1 MITLDILFCTLN
13 SRIVRL
19 PDLLMEPKS
28 NIRYVV
34 SFQYTKDEY
43 LDLIPKTLLERND
56 VTLVKVKGQG
66 LSENRNNALKYA
78 TSDLVYIAD
87 DDVRFIPT
95 MMQTITSVFD
105 SFPEGIDVALFQA
118 QTYAGRDLR
127 EYSMSEG
134 PCNNFKDLMQ
144 VLTIEMVCRREKI
157 QNMEFDTRFGL
168 GSEALSCYE
177 EQVWL
182 ADALRNNL
190 KICYIAQPIVQTS
203 AIFVPR
209 MIYVDAKVQ
218 RSFGALLYYVYGWR
232 AYGKALFAALDT
244 TRKRFAHL
252 IPVLSRLYEGISYI
266 RRTPK
271 GRNK

>member
-1 MITLDILFCTLN
+1 MTIDILFCTLN

-19 PDLLMEPKS
+19 PDLLMEPDEQ
-28 NIRYVV
+28 IHYVV

-43 LDLIPKTLLERND
+43 LDLIPKALTERND
-56 VTLVKVKGQG
+56 VTLVKIKGQG
-66 LSENRNNALKYA
+66 LSDNRNNALKYA

-87 DDVRFIPT
+87 DDVRFLPT
-95 MMQTITSVFD
+95 MKQTVTSVFD
-105 SFPEGIDVALFQA
+105 SFPDGIDVALFQA

-127 EYSMSEG
+127 EYAMSEG
-134 PCNNFKDLMQ
+134 PCNNFKDLLS

-157 QNMEFDTRFGL
+157 QNMQFDNRFGL
-168 GSEALSCYE
+168 GSDALSCYE

-182 ADALRNNL
+182 ADALRKNL

-209 MIYVDAKVQ
+209 MIYVDSKVQ

-232 AYGKALFAALDT
+232 AYGKSFLSALDT
-244 TRKRFAHL
+244 TRRRFAHL
-252 IPVLSRLYEGISYI
+252 IPVMSRLFEGINYI